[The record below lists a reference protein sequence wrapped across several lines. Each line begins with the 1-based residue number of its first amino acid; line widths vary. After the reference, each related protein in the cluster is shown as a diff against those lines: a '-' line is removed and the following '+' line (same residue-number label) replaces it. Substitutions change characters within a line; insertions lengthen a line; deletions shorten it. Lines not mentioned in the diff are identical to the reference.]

1 MPRGTGRRLNRAE
14 LNATLLA
21 AHAAGDL
28 AALVTHY
35 TRAAELAHEAAA
47 EGFFLTIAYVYALE
61 TGHPA
66 APALHARLKA
76 AGREG

>member
-1 MPRGTGRRLNRAE
+1 MTRAD
-14 LNATLLA
+14 LDAALLA
-21 AHAAGDL
+21 AHAAGDG

-35 TRAAELAHEAAA
+35 TTAADLAPDAAA

-61 TGHPA
+61 AGHPA

-76 AGREG
+76 AGRER